1 MSVAAPWKSDGLRS
15 ALLDLAI
22 TSRFAGPHLALSM
35 LWLASFGVS
44 KAAESILFAML
55 TGLVIIMSRTTAP
68 VWAAAWKSNWSLVLF
83 TILLLWLWCSAA
95 WAPHQANPEALP
107 SRFLLVP
114 WLLLPGARSWPL
126 LVGAFVAGQGFQA
139 AWVVVE
145 ALLAAWGVPSQALGS
160 SGDPYQWRY
169 LLAFACPLAF
179 ASAYFWSG
187 YGKLI
192 PLTVS
197 GLLLLAVA
205 LLGSRTPFIA
215 ATLAVPVV
223 ALMLMLRK
231 GVPLRWSAAGVGLA
245 ISLVAAALAIN
256 TPGRARLTQ
265 SMREMASGEANAALS
280 TRPVLWTLALNGVP
294 EAPILGHGR
303 AAFRTRLVEAA
314 NTEGS
319 AVRLYWGA
327 TGPTFQGAHCT
338 YLDVLYE
345 QGAIGLFLL
354 TALLASIGW
363 SARLSQAALA
373 CGLLGG
379 LTVWIIAGLAESSL
393 NTRAGFMTLGLLV
406 VMAVSAQG
414 CRSSEVNVPVGV
426 TT

>member
-1 MSVAAPWKSDGLRS
+1 LRTAARWRGNGLPS
-15 ALLDLAI
+15 ALLELDV
-22 TSRFAGPHLALSM
+22 TSQFAGPHLVLSM

-68 VWAAAWKSNWSLVLF
+68 VWTAAWKSSWSLVLF
-83 TILLLWLWCSAA
+83 TSLLVWIWCSGA

-114 WLLLPGARSWPL
+114 WLLVPGARSWTL

-139 AWVVVE
+139 SWVVIE

-179 ASAYFWSG
+179 ASAYFWRG
-187 YGKLI
+187 YGRLI

-205 LLGSRTPFIA
+205 LLGSRTPLIA
-215 ATLAVPVV
+215 AALALPVV

-280 TRPVLWTLALNGVP
+280 TRPVLWTLALEGIP

-303 AAFRTRLVEAA
+303 AAFGTRLVECADD
-314 NTEGS
+314 EGS
-319 AVRLYWGA
+319 AVRRHWGPA
-327 TGPTFQGAHCT
+327 GPTFRGAHCT
-338 YLDVLYE
+338 YLDLLYE
-345 QGAIGLFLL
+345 QGALGLFLL
-354 TALLASIGW
+354 AALLWALGW
-363 SARLSQAALA
+363 KSRSAPLPLA

-379 LTVWIIAGLAESSL
+379 LTVWSVAGVAESNL
-393 NTRAGFMTLGLLV
+393 NTRSGLVTLGLLV
-406 VMAVSAQG
+406 VMALAAD
-414 CRSSEVNVPVGV
+414 CCLDRSDDTRIGD
-426 TT
+426 